1 MQDDTLTAIHEA
13 GHVVARYRH
22 GLQLGSVTIEPDFMA
37 GTLGVARGEEA
48 NGSEELGAVEVLV
61 SCAGYAALMAAGFE
75 EAQAL
80 MGADQD
86 FEEAQALIDFWQ
98 TEDLEVHKVRAVDFM
113 RAPENIKAVRAV
125 ADVLLRLR
133 HVDEDHASV
142 LVELADG
149 ECTQE
154 EYEQYLVNV
163 AVV

>member
-1 MQDDTLTAIHEA
+1 
-13 GHVVARYRH
+13 
-22 GLQLGSVTIEPDFMA
+22 
-37 GTLGVARGEEA
+37 
-48 NGSEELGAVEVLV
+48 
-61 SCAGYAALMAAGFE
+61 
-75 EAQAL
+75 
-80 MGADQD
+80 
-86 FEEAQALIDFWQ
+86 
-98 TEDLEVHKVRAVDFM
+98 VHKVRAVDFM